1 MDKGGSPEGLRAV
14 VDASVVV
21 KWGIPGEPWRAEA
34 NLLKQK
40 IAIGEVEAYAPS
52 LLLYE
57 VSSVMCKALSSGA
70 LSKDDAREILNNLK
84 YIGIRLVN
92 FDWDE
97 LPEVI
102 ELARQSRLTVYDS
115 SYLFLAKKINSF
127 LITADEDL
135 KKKGEKIAPV
145 ILIRDISNYL

>member
-1 MDKGGSPEGLRAV
+1 MDKGGSTTRLRAV

-21 KWGIPGEPWRAEA
+21 KWGLPGEPWRKEA

-40 IAIGEVEAYAPS
+40 IVFGEVEAYAPS

-57 VSSVMCKALSSGA
+57 VSSVMYKALSSGVI
-70 LSKDDAREILNNLK
+70 SIDDAWEILSSLK
-84 YIGIRLVN
+84 DIGIRLAN
-92 FDWDE
+92 FYWDE
-97 LPEVI
+97 LTELL
-102 ELARQSRLTVYDS
+102 ELAQQSRLTVYDS
-115 SYLFLAKKINSF
+115 SYLLLAKKINTI
-127 LITADEDL
+127 LVTADEDL

>member
-1 MDKGGSPEGLRAV
+1 MDKGGSTTRLRAV

-21 KWGIPGEPWRAEA
+21 KWGLPGEPWREEA

-40 IAIGEVEAYAPS
+40 IVFGEVEAYAPS

-57 VSSVMCKALSSGA
+57 VSSVMYKALSSGVI
-70 LSKDDAREILNNLK
+70 SFDDAWEILSNLK
-84 YIGIRLVN
+84 DIGIRLAN
-92 FDWDE
+92 FYWDE
-97 LPEVI
+97 LTELL
-102 ELARQSRLTVYDS
+102 ELAQQSRLTVYDS
-115 SYLFLAKKINSF
+115 SYLLLAKKINAI
-127 LITADEDL
+127 LVTADEDL